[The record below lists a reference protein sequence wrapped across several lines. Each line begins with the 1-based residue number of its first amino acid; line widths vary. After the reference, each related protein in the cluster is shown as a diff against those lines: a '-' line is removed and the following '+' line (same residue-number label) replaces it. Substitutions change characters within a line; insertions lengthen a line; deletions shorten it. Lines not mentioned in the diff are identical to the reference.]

1 MNINKTNKTHRY
13 LSLLLVFAMVF
24 CMLPLGV
31 FADGEASAEPTK
43 VSVNITAQSGSF
55 FEHGPWFNLEV
66 SSDTA
71 ENYGYTDSVKD
82 GVSALDALV
91 TIHEEMYA
99 PNFKNDELKTSYL
112 NVNENGYITTIFRQK
127 TSANGFVLNGG
138 YPNDGTVSQFGG
150 YNGTTV
156 TTQALKNNDTVE
168 FFTYQDTSGWSD
180 QLAWFNK
187 DGVYASEVTGV
198 KSSNVKLNLKTL
210 SYMGGYLYKTPEDLR
225 AAGSNGAGIQLA
237 YVDVAESEVNE
248 AITNIDGAVTDNDG
262 NVTLT
267 LPDTAGTY
275 YLTAKRDG
283 TLNPLVMSLTK
294 VTVIEESAADC
305 ITVPSDAK
313 LFVGQKDGSKHYIP
327 FIEINSM
334 SYKTDGD
341 NTSYYFNFTDRKSYN
356 YRISGEEYVTYGGTF
371 TRAKGKKTVF
381 SVTEDQLKPENK
393 TAKTIDRDTNSNGGN
408 NVADIY
414 LALNSETETTANVNS
429 NGYLKLAKDDTYQ
442 IVSLRN
448 WEAVNTDT
456 GNYFIEPDYHYEV
469 IDANGNSS
477 DVAEVDENGVLTAKN
492 NGTAIVLVTYDA
504 MTLDHG
510 KGNQYTGFYGAIWP
524 ENTGVFVI
532 SVSDDVQESG
542 IETGITLN
550 KGENTKTNKVAE
562 DKLDYEHDVIYY
574 TGETGSYNFT
584 PVTENVTVAVA
595 NPVVTETKLSYSGFN
610 TVDKNDDNSYTV
622 SLKEGKNIVKVE
634 KDGKAEY
641 QIITAKKVS
650 VTVNAGEEVNPGD
663 TITVTFDKLYHPVNK
678 LAGVYN
684 MEAAAVYT
692 KVDGYDGKMVG
703 GAKAQYNFASKA
715 EAKVIN
721 KTATASIEIVE
732 SEWGDYNKFVYDQGE
747 DIVVPAD
754 YKYDTFT
761 LSGGMFCIGGYGDS
775 CGNHSYVNYVT
786 GKAPNL
792 NADVV
797 LAYIGSLPDIEIPIV
812 ATTAELDS
820 ISINTENAKTDYY
833 AGDKFDASTV
843 EVTAK
848 YADEKTQIAK
858 NFTVSPEVLTAD
870 TKKVIIEYKGKTAE
884 IPVTVTE
891 PKVTKI
897 EVTTPPEKTE
907 YKAGEVFNPTGMVVT
922 ATYDNDKKAETFD
935 YSYAPARELATSD
948 TEMTITYTGEHKTDE
963 VTDVK
968 QPITV
973 TAQSGGSS
981 SSSNIS
987 VYFTL
992 LGDKKHGDPSN
1003 AKNTH
1008 TKSKNNLE
1016 TWISRTKVTVP
1027 KNSKVID
1034 VVEKTLGL
1042 NGIPFTN
1049 KGNYISEIKGLSEMD
1064 NGSKSGWMYTLNGKY
1079 TDYGVDEQKV
1089 TNGDNIVFHY
1099 TDDYSLENYSSGSS
1113 SSSSSGGSVSGI
1125 PSTNKNNGTTDDD
1138 KQDTNTDNTD
1148 NSTAVD
1154 IKNFG
1159 DVSEDDW
1166 FYTAIEFA
1174 IKNNLFKGVSETE
1187 FAPEDYM
1194 TRAMLVTVMYRLEN
1208 ADSASE
1214 ENLTNMFTDVPD
1226 DEWYTK
1232 AVIWAS
1238 NNGIVNGVTD
1248 TEFAPDENI
1257 TREQMTAIIYRYAK
1271 FKGYDTEKLGDISS
1285 YTDVS
1290 DISDWAEECFRW
1302 AIETG
1307 IINGT
1312 TDSTLSPLETATRA
1326 QVATI
1331 LMRFCG
1337 INK

>member
-1 MNINKTNKTHRY
+1 MNINKTNNTHRY

-24 CMLPLGV
+24 CMLPLSV
-31 FADGEASAEPTK
+31 FAESEAQLQPTS
-43 VSVNITAQSGSF
+43 VNVNITAQTEGAF
-55 FEHGPWFNLEV
+55 LCAPQFNVEV

-71 ENYGYTDSVKD
+71 ENYGYEDSVD

-91 TIHEEMYA
+91 KIHEEIFGEVFTSD
-99 PNFKNDELKTSYL
+99 NKDEILAVSET
-112 NVNENGYITTIFRQK
+112 GYIQTIFGAE
-127 TSANGFVLNGG
+127 TTASGFVLNGG
-138 YPNDGTVSQFGG
+138 YPNDGTESQFGG

-168 FFTYQDTSGWSD
+168 FFTYQDTLGWSD

-187 DGVYASEVTGV
+187 DGEYTSEITGV
-198 KSSNVKLNLKTL
+198 KSSNVKLNLKTV
-210 SYMGGYLYKTPEDLR
+210 SYMMGYQYKTPKDLR
-225 AAGSNGAGIQLA
+225 SAGSNGSGIQLA
-237 YVDVAESEVNE
+237 YMDAEFGTVTDIEDV
-248 AITNIDGAVTDNDG
+248 ITDNDG
-262 NVTLT
+262 NVILT

-283 TLNPLVMSLTK
+283 TLNPLVLSITK
-294 VTVIEESAADC
+294 VTVIEESGADC
-305 ITVPSDAK
+305 ITVPSNAK

-327 FIEINSM
+327 FIEINAL
-334 SYKTDGD
+334 SYKNDGD
-341 NTSYYFNFTDRKSYN
+341 NTSYYFNFIDRKSYN
-356 YRISGEEYVTYGGTF
+356 YRISGEGYVTYGGTF
-371 TRAKGKKTVF
+371 TRVNGKKTVF

-393 TAKTIDRDTNSNGGN
+393 TAKTIDRDITSNGGN
-408 NVADIY
+408 NVGDIY
-414 LALNSETETTANVNS
+414 LALNSETETTADVNS
-429 NGYLKLAKDDTYQ
+429 KGYLKLAKDDTYQ

-448 WEAVNTDT
+448 WEAVNTAT
-456 GNYFIEPDYHYEV
+456 VNYFIEPDYHYEV
-469 IDANGNSS
+469 IDENGNVS

-510 KGNQYTGFYGAIWP
+510 NGNQYTGFYGAIWP
-524 ENTGVFVI
+524 ENTGVFVV
-532 SVSDDVQESG
+532 SVSDDVQESE

-550 KGENTKTNKVAE
+550 KGKNTKTNKVAE

-574 TGETGSYNFT
+574 MGETGSYTFT
-584 PVTENVTVAVA
+584 PATENVTVAVA
-595 NPVVTETKLSYSGFN
+595 NPVVTETKLTYSGFN
-610 TVDKNDDNSYTV
+610 IVDKNDDSSYTV
-622 SLKEGKNIVKVE
+622 PLKEGRNIVKVE

-641 QIITAKKVS
+641 QIITAKSVN
-650 VTVNAGEEVNPGD
+650 VTVNTGEEVNPGD
-663 TITVTFDKLYHPVNK
+663 MITITFDKLYHPVNK

-703 GAKAQYNFASKA
+703 GAKAQYNFASKD

-721 KTATASIEIVE
+721 KIATANIETVE
-732 SEWGDYNKFVYDQGE
+732 NEWGDYNKFAYDQGE
-747 DIVVPAD
+747 AIVVPDD

-775 CGNHSYVNYVT
+775 CGNHSYINYVT

-792 NADVV
+792 NANVV

-820 ISINTENAKTDYY
+820 ISVNTENAKTAYY
-833 AGDKFDASTV
+833 TGDKFDTSTI

-848 YADEKTQIAK
+848 YADQKTQIAK
-858 NFTVSPEVLTAD
+858 NVTVSPEVLTAD
-870 TKKVIIEYKGKTAE
+870 TKKVIIGYKGKTAE
-884 IPVTVTE
+884 VPVTVTE

-897 EVTTPPEKTE
+897 EITTPPEKTE

-922 ATYDNDKKAETFD
+922 ATYDNGKTAETFD
-935 YSYAPARELATSD
+935 YSYAPARELATFD
-948 TEMTITYTGEHKTDE
+948 KEMTITYIGQHKIGE
-963 VTDVK
+963 VVDVK

-973 TAQSGGSS
+973 TAESGGSS

-1016 TWISRTKVTVP
+1016 SWISRTKVTVP
-1027 KNSKVID
+1027 KNSNVID
-1034 VVEKTLGL
+1034 VVEKALGL

-1089 TNGDNIVFHY
+1089 TNGDNIVVHY
-1099 TDDYSLENYSSGSS
+1099 TDDYSLENYSSGNS
-1113 SSSSSGGSVSGI
+1113 SSSSSGGSASGI
-1125 PSTNKNNGTTDDD
+1125 PSTNKNNGKTDDG
-1138 KQDTNTDNTD
+1138 KQDTDTDTDNIPT
-1148 NSTAVD
+1148 VD

-1159 DVSEDDW
+1159 DVREDDW

-1174 IKNNLFKGVSETE
+1174 VKNNLFKGVSETE

-1208 ADSASE
+1208 VDSASE
-1214 ENLTNMFTDVPD
+1214 EDFIEDLTNVFADVPD

-1248 TEFAPDENI
+1248 TEFAPNENI
-1257 TREQMTAIIYRYAK
+1257 TREQMAAIIYRYAK
-1271 FKGYDTEKLGDISS
+1271 FKGYDTEKFGDISS

-1302 AIETG
+1302 VIETG

-1312 TDSTLSPLETATRA
+1312 TDSTLSPLEMATRA